1 MNTIARKDF
10 LVQSTLLVSG
20 AMVGL
25 SFTNKSKKPLMSF
38 STLGCPAWSFTQIT
52 SFAKQHG
59 YQGLEMRGIL
69 KQLYLPKCPEFASA
83 SAIKSTCQEMAD
95 KQLQF
100 VDLGS
105 SCNLHFAEG
114 AERQKNID
122 EGKRFLDLAAAINC
136 PNVRVYP
143 NKFPKEQSKQ
153 QTMDLITKG
162 LLELAQYA
170 KDMKVKVLMET
181 HGEVVHYA
189 DLKNIMEAAHHPQ
202 VGLIW
207 DIANMWLD
215 TGEAPE
221 DAYKALKPYIHHTHI
236 KDAAKKEGK
245 LDFRFLGEGEVPIFQ
260 AMDLLVKNG
269 YKGYFS
275 FEWEKLWHPEIPE
288 PELALADFTVKMKK
302 HFGI

>member
-1 MNTIARKDF
+1 MKTIARKDF
-10 LVQSTLLVSG
+10 LLQSALVLTG
-20 AMVGL
+20 AMAGM
-25 SFTNKSKKPLMSF
+25 SFTNKVKKPLLSF
-38 STLGCPAWSFTQIT
+38 STLGCPAWNFSQIT
-52 SFAKQHG
+52 SFAKAHG

-69 KQLYLPKCPEFASA
+69 KELYLPKCPEFSSA
-83 SAIKSTCQEMAD
+83 SAIKTTCQEMAD
-95 KQLQF
+95 KELAF

-143 NKFPKEQSKQ
+143 NKFPKEQTKQ

-162 LLELAQYA
+162 LIELAEYA
-170 KDMKVKVLMET
+170 KGMKVKVLMET

-189 DLKNIMEAAHHPQ
+189 DLESIMKAANHPQ

-207 DIANMWLD
+207 DIANMWLE
-215 TGEAPE
+215 TGEDPKQVYA
-221 DAYKALKPYIHHTHI
+221 ALKPYIHHTHI
-236 KDAAKKEGK
+236 KDAAKKDGK
-245 LDFRFLGEGEVPIFQ
+245 LDFRFLGDGEVPIYQ
-260 AMDLLVKNG
+260 GMELLINDG

-288 PELALADFTVKMKK
+288 PELALADFPKKMQK
-302 HFGI
+302 HFGY

>member
-1 MNTIARKDF
+1 MKTIARKDF
-10 LVQSTLLVSG
+10 LLHSGLLMTG
-20 AMVGL
+20 AMAGM
-25 SFTNKSKKPLMSF
+25 SFTNKVKKPLLSF
-38 STLGCPAWSFTQIT
+38 STLGCPAWNFTQIT
-52 SFAKQHG
+52 SFAKDHG

-69 KQLYLPKCPEFASA
+69 KELYLPKCPEFASA
-83 SAIKSTCQEMAD
+83 SAIKSTLQEMAD

-105 SCNLHFAEG
+105 SCNLHFAAG

-136 PNVRVYP
+136 PNVRVFP
-143 NKFPKEQSKQ
+143 NKYPKDQTKQ
-153 QTMDLITKG
+153 QTMDLITQG
-162 LLELAQYA
+162 LLELADYA
-170 KDMKVKVLMET
+170 KGMKQKVLMET

-189 DLKNIMEAAHHPQ
+189 ELESIMKTANHPQ

-215 TGEAPE
+215 TGEDPKQVYA
-221 DAYKALKPYIHHTHI
+221 ALKPYIHHTHI
-236 KDAAKKEGK
+236 KDAAKKDGK
-245 LDFRFLGEGEVPIFQ
+245 LDFRLLGEGEVPIYQ
-260 AMDLLVKNG
+260 GMELLIRDG

-288 PELALADFTVKMKK
+288 PELALADFPKKMQK
-302 HFGI
+302 HFGY

>member
-1 MNTIARKDF
+1 MKKIARKNF
-10 LVQSTLLVSG
+10 LFQSSLLMTG
-20 AMVGL
+20 AMAGM
-25 SFTNKSKKPLMSF
+25 SFTIKGKKPLMSF
-38 STLGCPAWSFTQIT
+38 STLGCPAWNFTQIT

-69 KQLYLPKCPEFASA
+69 KELYLPKCPEFASA
-83 SAIKSTCQEMAD
+83 SAIKNTMQEMAD

-114 AERQKNID
+114 AERQKHLD

-143 NKFPKEQSKQ
+143 NKFPKDQTKQ

-162 LLELAQYA
+162 LLELADYA
-170 KDMKVKVLMET
+170 KGMKVKVLMET
-181 HGEVVHYA
+181 HGEVVHYS
-189 DLKNIMEAAHHPQ
+189 DLKNIMESAHHPQ

-215 TGEAPE
+215 TGETPE

-236 KDAAKKEGK
+236 KDAAKKDGK

-260 AMDLLVKNG
+260 AMDLLVKDG

-302 HFGI
+302 HFGF

>member
-1 MNTIARKDF
+1 
-10 LVQSTLLVSG
+10 LLQSSLLMTG
-20 AMVGL
+20 AMAGM
-25 SFTNKSKKPLMSF
+25 SFTNKGKKPLMSF
-38 STLGCPAWSFTQIT
+38 STLGCPAWNFTQIT
-52 SFAKQHG
+52 SFAKQHD

-69 KQLYLPKCPEFASA
+69 KELYLPKCPEFASA
-83 SAIKSTCQEMAD
+83 SAIKNTMQEMAD

-114 AERQKNID
+114 PERQKHLD

-143 NKFPKEQSKQ
+143 NKFPKDQTKQ

-162 LLELAQYA
+162 LLELADYA
-170 KDMKVKVLMET
+170 KGMKVKVLMET

-189 DLKNIMEAAHHPQ
+189 DLKNIMESAHHPQ

-215 TGEAPE
+215 TGESPE

-236 KDAAKKEGK
+236 KDAAKKDGK

-260 AMDLLVKNG
+260 AMDILVKDG

-302 HFGI
+302 HFGF

>member
-1 MNTIARKDF
+1 MKKIARKDF
-10 LVQSTLLVSG
+10 LLQSSLLMTG
-20 AMVGL
+20 AMVGM
-25 SFTNKSKKPLMSF
+25 SFTNKVKKPLLSF
-38 STLGCPAWSFTQIT
+38 STLGCPGWNFTQIT
-52 SFAKQHG
+52 SFAKAHG

-69 KQLYLPKCPEFASA
+69 KELYLPKCPEFASA
-83 SAIKSTCQEMAD
+83 PAIKTTLQEMAD

-105 SCNLHFAEG
+105 SCNLHFAAG

-143 NKFPKEQSKQ
+143 NKFPKEQTKQ
-153 QTMDLITKG
+153 QTMDLITQG
-162 LLELAQYA
+162 LVELAEYA
-170 KDMKVKVLMET
+170 KGMKVKVLMET

-189 DLKNIMEAAHHPQ
+189 DLEAIMKAAHHPQ

-215 TGEAPE
+215 TGEDPKQVYA
-221 DAYKALKPYIHHTHI
+221 ALKPYIHHTHI
-236 KDAAKKEGK
+236 KDAAKKDGK
-245 LDFRFLGEGEVPIFQ
+245 LDFRFLGEGEVPIYQ
-260 AMDLLVKNG
+260 GMELLIKDG

-288 PELALADFTVKMKK
+288 PELALADFPVKMQK
-302 HFGI
+302 HFGY

>member
-1 MNTIARKDF
+1 MKQIARKEF
-10 LVQSTLLVSG
+10 LVQSGLLLSG
-20 AMVGL
+20 TMVGM
-25 SFTNKSKKPLMSF
+25 SFTNKVKKPLLSF
-38 STLGCPAWSFTQIT
+38 STLGCPAWNFTQIT
-52 SFAKQHG
+52 SFAKAHG

-69 KQLYLPKCPEFASA
+69 KELYLPKCPEFASA
-83 SAIKSTCQEMAD
+83 SAIKTTLQEMAD

-105 SCNLHFAEG
+105 SCNLHFAAG
-114 AERQKNID
+114 TERQKNID

-143 NKFPKEQSKQ
+143 NKFPKEQTKQ
-153 QTMDLITKG
+153 QTMDLITQG
-162 LLELAQYA
+162 LVELADYA
-170 KDMKVKVLMET
+170 KGMKVKVLMET

-189 DLKNIMEAAHHPQ
+189 DLEAIMKAAHHPQ

-215 TGEAPE
+215 TGEDPKQVYA
-221 DAYKALKPYIHHTHI
+221 ALKPYIYHTHI
-236 KDAAKKEGK
+236 KDAAKKDGK
-245 LDFRFLGEGEVPIFQ
+245 LDFRFLGEGEVPIYQ
-260 AMDLLVKNG
+260 GMELLIKDG

-288 PELALADFTVKMKK
+288 PELALADFPVKMQK
-302 HFGI
+302 HFGF